1 MQWNLFIT
9 YESNDERSKLEI
21 GSETVSNL
29 GGELGSS
36 QMIFRPSTHAIL
48 KLKSSIKNA

>member
-1 MQWNLFIT
+1 MSHTN
-9 YESNDERSKLEI
+9 ESYNERSKFEI

-36 QMIFRPSTHAIL
+36 QMIFGPSTHAIL
-48 KLKSSIKNA
+48 KLKSSNKIV